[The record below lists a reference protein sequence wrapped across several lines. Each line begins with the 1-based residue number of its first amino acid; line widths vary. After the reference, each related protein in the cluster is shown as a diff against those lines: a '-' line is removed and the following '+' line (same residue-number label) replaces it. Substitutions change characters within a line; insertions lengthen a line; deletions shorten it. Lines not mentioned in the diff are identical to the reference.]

1 MRLVTAPALTIE
13 GMAIERR
20 SAESTLTLVV
30 EKLVLNRG
38 EAVALTGVSGCGKST
53 LLDVLAM
60 VLWPD
65 AIGRMTVRMPDE
77 RVRDITPILR
87 GKCQSEAA
95 RLRAAAYGYVLQTG
109 GLLPFLT
116 VRQNAEVA
124 DPSGTHPPRAMG
136 ERIAGLADRLRIA
149 PKLDVLPGALSV
161 GERQR
166 AAILRALAKGPTILL
181 ADEPTANLDPE
192 TGLAILQLLLD
203 TATTSGAAVLVVSHD
218 HALVR
223 SAGLPEWRLSTSTC
237 ANGVQS
243 RLVAPCEIG
252 RPNAM
257 RQRRTRP

>member
-1 MRLVTAPALTIE
+1 MTAPALAIE
-13 GMAIERR
+13 GMSIERR
-20 SAESTLTLVV
+20 TAESSLTLMV
-30 EKLVLNRG
+30 EKLELNRG
-38 EAVALTGVSGCGKST
+38 EAVALTGASGCGKST

-65 AIGRMTVRMPDE
+65 DIGRMRVRMPDE
-77 RVRDITPILR
+77 RVRDVTTILR
-87 GKCQSEAA
+87 EKRQSEAA

-116 VRQNAEVA
+116 VRQNAEIA
-124 DPSGTHPPRAMG
+124 DPAGTHPRRAMQ
-136 ERIAGLADRLRIA
+136 ERIAGLADKLQIA

-181 ADEPTANLDPE
+181 ADEPTANLDPD
-192 TGLAILQLLLD
+192 TGQASLQLLLD
-203 TATTSGAAVLVVSHD
+203 TATKSDAAVLVVSHD

-223 SAGLPEWRLSTSTC
+223 RAGLPEWRLCTSTT
-237 ANGVQS
+237 ANGVES
-243 RLVAPCEIG
+243 RLRAPCEAS

-257 RQRRTRP
+257 R

>member
-1 MRLVTAPALTIE
+1 MTAPALAIE
-13 GMAIERR
+13 DMSIERR
-20 SAESTLTLVV
+20 TAESSLTLVV
-30 EKLVLNRG
+30 EELALSRG
-38 EAVALTGVSGCGKST
+38 EAVALTGASGCGKST

-65 AIGRMTVRMPDE
+65 DIGRMRVRMPDD
-77 RVRDITPILR
+77 RVRDITTILR
-87 GKCQSEAA
+87 EKRQSEAA

-124 DPSGTHPPRAMG
+124 DPAGTHTPRAMQ
-136 ERIAGLADRLRIA
+136 ERIAGLADKLKIA

-192 TGLAILQLLLD
+192 TGLASLQLLLD

-223 SAGLPEWRLSTSTC
+223 GAGLPEWRLCTSTS
-237 ANGVQS
+237 AHGVQS
-243 RLVAPCEIG
+243 RLAAPCEAG
-252 RPNAM
+252 RPATI
-257 RQRRTRP
+257 R

>member
-1 MRLVTAPALTIE
+1 MCLVTAPALAIE
-13 GMAIERR
+13 GMSIERR
-20 SAESTLTLVV
+20 TAESSLTLVV
-30 EKLVLNRG
+30 ERLELNRG
-38 EAVALTGVSGCGKST
+38 DAVALTGASGCGKST

-65 AIGRMTVRMPDE
+65 DVGRMRVRMPDG
-77 RVRDITPILR
+77 RVRDVTPILR
-87 GKCQSEAA
+87 EKRQSEAA

-124 DPSGTHPPRAMG
+124 DPADTHPPRAMR

-192 TGLAILQLLLD
+192 TGLASLQLLLD
-203 TATTSGAAVLVVSHD
+203 TAATSDAAVLVVSHD

-223 SAGLPEWRLSTSTC
+223 GAGLPEWRLCTSTS

-243 RLVAPCEIG
+243 RLAAPCEAG

-257 RQRRTRP
+257 RQRRTRR